1 MANSNNNN
9 NKPDPVVDPALD
21 NGPPI
26 MGPVVN
32 LKLPQFWSNDP
43 QIWFA
48 QIEAQFETRRI
59 NSQQSRFAHVISALQ
74 PEVAQE
80 VRDVLLNPPQVDAYK
95 ALKEQLIRRMS
106 ESEQRRLQLLLTEE
120 ELGDRK
126 PSQLLRKMNQL
137 LGERKLETG
146 ILKQL
151 FVQRLPTNV
160 QLILST
166 ASTALSNEQLANLA
180 DRIMDVP
187 LFTSSVHSVHVPSP
201 PTTASVTSSP
211 SPIETAISSLQDEIK
226 RLSMQVR
233 TLQGNMRDRE
243 RSRSPA
249 PGYRRPSVDR
259 RKGKSS
265 SHSFSNSDPNVGGT
279 PSASDLCWYHLKF
292 GSNAHKCTP
301 PCSFEQNS
309 GNL

>member
-9 NKPDPVVDPALD
+9 NKPDPVVDPVVDPALD

-120 ELGDRK
+120 
-126 PSQLLRKMNQL
+126 
-137 LGERKLETG
+137 
-146 ILKQL
+146 
-151 FVQRLPTNV
+151 
-160 QLILST
+160 
-166 ASTALSNEQLANLA
+166 
-180 DRIMDVP
+180 
-187 LFTSSVHSVHVPSP
+187 
-201 PTTASVTSSP
+201 
-211 SPIETAISSLQDEIK
+211 
-226 RLSMQVR
+226 
-233 TLQGNMRDRE
+233 
-243 RSRSPA
+243 
-249 PGYRRPSVDR
+249 
-259 RKGKSS
+259 
-265 SHSFSNSDPNVGGT
+265 
-279 PSASDLCWYHLKF
+279 
-292 GSNAHKCTP
+292 
-301 PCSFEQNS
+301 
-309 GNL
+309 